1 MKIRT
6 TGDRAAFMAISYTVV
21 TLLAII
27 CLVPFLMI
35 VTGSF
40 TAEEAIYRDDFRLI
54 PKEWSLESYRL
65 LLEGG
70 VSLAR
75 AYQVTAVLTVVGTAL
90 SLLISSMTAY
100 VLYRRDFPWR
110 NKLSFFFYFT
120 TLFSGGLVPWYILIA
135 KYLNLRN
142 NPLSMLIPGLVSVFN
157 ILIMRNFLK
166 SIPDSLV
173 ESAKIDGANDFIIYL
188 RIILP
193 LSGPSLATVGLFI
206 ALNYWNEWYNAMLF
220 MTKADYFPLQ
230 YYLYRTLNS
239 MNFAAQAAA
248 EAGVEVPIMPT
259 QSFKLVMTVAAT
271 GPIIFLY
278 PFVQRYFIK
287 GITVGAVKG

>member
-1 MKIRT
+1 M
-6 TGDRAAFMAISYTVV
+6 V
-21 TLLAII
+21 TLLAIV

-40 TAEEAIYRDDFRLI
+40 TAEEAIYRDGFRLI

-75 AYQVTAVLTVVGTAL
+75 AYQVTAVLTVVGTAPFPAD
-90 SLLISSMTAY
+90 LLHDRLCA
-100 VLYRRDFPWR
+100 VPQGFP
-110 NKLSFFFYFT
+110 LAQQALLFFYFT

-166 SIPDSLV
+166 SIP
-173 ESAKIDGANDFIIYL
+173 I
-188 RIILP
+188 P
-193 LSGPSLATVGLFI
+193 
-206 ALNYWNEWYNAMLF
+206 W
-220 MTKADYFPLQ
+220 
-230 YYLYRTLNS
+230 
-239 MNFAAQAAA
+239 
-248 EAGVEVPIMPT
+248 
-259 QSFKLVMTVAAT
+259 
-271 GPIIFLY
+271 
-278 PFVQRYFIK
+278 
-287 GITVGAVKG
+287 